1 MAARSFW
8 KGFLRISLVSVPVRG
23 YSATSASASIHLNQ
37 LHDECH
43 SRIKYQKTCPIH
55 GEVSKEEIV
64 SGYEYAKGQYVVIEP
79 EEIKKLRAESDQ
91 VISVDAIVGSK
102 AISPLYYSEKTY
114 YLLPEGEVAE
124 RPYALLHQCL
134 ADDQLEAV
142 ARVVLY
148 GRDELVIVRPIE
160 RLLAMTALKYE
171 AEVRRPEAFEDE
183 LGDPGKL
190 DAEEISLTKTLLK
203 SFAKRKFSLSSYKDE
218 YVERLRQLIESKV
231 EGKELVVP
239 PAAKEPPVINLMDAL
254 KRSVAQAGQTNG
266 ERKPARKMAP
276 SARRAKPAAKQRRKS
291 G

>member
-23 YSATSASASIHLNQ
+23 YSATSASASIQLNQ
-37 LHDECH
+37 LHAECH
-43 SRIKYQKTCPIH
+43 NRIKYQKTCAIH

-79 EEIKKLRAESDQ
+79 EEIKKLRADSDQ
-91 VISVDAIVGSK
+91 VISVDAIVGPDV
-102 AISPLYYSEKTY
+102 ISPLYYTDKTY
-114 YLLPEGEVAE
+114 YLLPEGDVAE

-134 ADDQLEAV
+134 GEDQLQAV

-148 GRDELVIVRPIE
+148 GRDELVVVRPVE

-171 AEVRRPEAFEDE
+171 AEVRRPEGFGDE

-203 SFAKRKFSLSSYKDE
+203 SFAKRKFSLASYKDE
-218 YVERLRQLIESKV
+218 YVERLRQLIEAKV
-231 EGKELVVP
+231 EGKELVTP
-239 PAAKEPPVINLMDAL
+239 PAAKEPQVINLMDAL
-254 KRSVAQAGQTNG
+254 KRSLAQAGAG
-266 ERKPARKMAP
+266 EGEGKPARKMAP

>member
-23 YSATSASASIHLNQ
+23 YSATSASASIQLNQ
-37 LHDECH
+37 LHAECH
-43 SRIKYQKTCPIH
+43 NRIKYQKTCPIH

-64 SGYEYAKGQYVVIEP
+64 SGYEFAKGQYVVIEP
-79 EEIKKLRAESDQ
+79 EEIKKLRADSDQ
-91 VISVDAIVGSK
+91 VISVDAIVGPDV
-102 AISPLYYSEKTY
+102 ISPLYYTDKTY
-114 YLLPEGEVAE
+114 YLLPEGDVAE

-134 ADDQLEAV
+134 GEDQLQAV

-148 GRDELVIVRPIE
+148 GRDELVVVRPVE

-171 AEVRRPEAFEDE
+171 AEVRRPEGFGDE

-203 SFAKRKFSLSSYKDE
+203 SFAKRKFSLASYKDE
-218 YVERLRQLIESKV
+218 YVERLRQLIEAKV
-231 EGKELVVP
+231 EGKELVTP
-239 PAAKEPPVINLMDAL
+239 PAAKEPQVINLMDAL
-254 KRSVAQAGQTNG
+254 KRSLAQAGAG
-266 ERKPARKMAP
+266 EGEGKPARKMAP

>member
-23 YSATSASASIHLNQ
+23 YSATSASASIQLNQ

-79 EEIKKLRAESDQ
+79 EEIKKLRADSDQ
-91 VISVDAIVGSK
+91 VISVDAIVGTK

-171 AEVRRPEAFEDE
+171 AEVRRPEGFEDE
-183 LGDPGKL
+183 LGEPGKL

-254 KRSVAQAGQTNG
+254 KRSLAQAGQSNG